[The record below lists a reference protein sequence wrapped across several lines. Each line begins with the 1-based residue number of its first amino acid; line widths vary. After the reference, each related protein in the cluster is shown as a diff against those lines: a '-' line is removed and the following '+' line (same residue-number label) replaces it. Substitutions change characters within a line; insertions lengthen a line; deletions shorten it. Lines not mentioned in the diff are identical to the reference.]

1 MERQARR
8 RWRPSDGI
16 SRLFDAPGS
25 RLSDPLADFQL
36 ILGSSSALVVVGVLM
51 IWSASSVYA
60 SVNELGPYYYLIRQ
74 LVFLAVGVP
83 LAWVLSRMNSRALY
97 VTGVAGVL
105 LSVFLLTLVFTPL
118 GLDLYGN
125 RSWLSLGPL
134 GTIQPSEFAKV
145 SFILFAAGLVAVKK
159 KVSDNPQDW
168 LPPLLGV
175 FVLLAVLVLLQG
187 DLGTLVVFGLI
198 LIFVLIFAGARAR
211 LIVLIATIGVTGA
224 AIMIFSD
231 ADRTTRILSFLHPE
245 SAISDQP
252 NNAIYALAS
261 GGWLGLGLGRSRQK
275 WGGLYNGAQT
285 DYVFA
290 VLGEETGL
298 VGTLGV
304 IALFAVLIFAGFRA
318 SVRTNSRSLAYACAG
333 MTAWIGVQAA
343 INIAVVLRM
352 APVLGVPLPFLS
364 QGGSALIANLA
375 AVGVMLAA
383 ARHEPE
389 ATKTLAAR
397 SRRGTPRITSVLDT
411 PGA

>member
-1 MERQARR
+1 MMERQVRR

-16 SRLFDAPGS
+16 SRLFDAPDS
-25 RLSDPLADFQL
+25 PLSDPLADYRL
-36 ILGSSSALVVVGVLM
+36 ILASSSALVVVGVLM

-60 SVNELGPYYYLIRQ
+60 SVNQLGPYYYLIRQ
-74 LVFLAVGVP
+74 MIFLVVGVP
-83 LAWVLSRMNSRALY
+83 LAWLLSRMSTRAIY
-97 VTGVAGVL
+97 VSGVAGVL
-105 LSVFLLTLVFTPL
+105 LSVFLLVLVFTPL
-118 GLDLYGN
+118 GVDLYGN
-125 RSWLSLGPL
+125 RSWLALGPL

-145 SFILFAAGLVAVKK
+145 SFILYSAGLVAAKK
-159 KVSDNPQDW
+159 KVSDNPQNW
-168 LPPLLGV
+168 LPQVLGV
-175 FVLLAVLVLLQG
+175 FIVLATLVLTQG
-187 DLGTLVVFGLI
+187 DLGTAVVFGFI
-198 LIFVLIFAGARAR
+198 LVFVLLFSGARLR

-224 AIMIFSD
+224 ALLIATD
-231 ADRTTRILSFLHPE
+231 AERRTRILSFLHPE

-304 IALFAVLIFAGFRA
+304 IALFVVLTFAGFRA
-318 SVRTNSRSLAYACAG
+318 SVRTTSRTLAYACAG
-333 MTAWIGVQAA
+333 MTAWIGVQAG

-364 QGGSALIANLA
+364 QGGSAFIANLA

-389 ATKTLAAR
+389 ATTLLAAR
-397 SRRGTPRITSVLDT
+397 RRVPPRLMSVLDT
-411 PGA
+411 PGS